1 MSALENVKSRKIRAF
16 KLDKNTKINRFIY
29 SRSTQI
35 NVILPGSISSL
46 YSNYDDGYNPYAIRD
61 DGAIEKLQFHLPSDY
76 IDPVNK
82 YIYETRH
89 ALVNDYLHIF
99 GGDADEYGVK

>member
-1 MSALENVKSRKIRAF
+1 MSALKNVKSRKIRAF

-35 NVILPGSISSL
+35 NVILPGSSSWNL
-46 YSNYDDGYNPYAIRD
+46 EDYDEGYHHYAIRD

-82 YIYETRH
+82 YIYGTRH

-99 GGDADEYGVK
+99 GGDEDEYGVK